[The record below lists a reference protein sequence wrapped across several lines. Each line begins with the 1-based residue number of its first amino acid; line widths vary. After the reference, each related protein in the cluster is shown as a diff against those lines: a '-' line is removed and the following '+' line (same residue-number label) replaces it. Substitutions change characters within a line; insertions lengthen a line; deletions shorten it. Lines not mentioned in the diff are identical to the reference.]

1 MTIPFIVAI
10 SRVTASSPPVTG
22 YRKSLTVESTL
33 VPSTLTNF
41 PVLVS
46 LASDADLA
54 AHAAN
59 DGTDIYITQ
68 SDGTTV
74 CAHEI
79 EKWDGATGELKL
91 WFKANSL
98 SSASDTTF
106 YLYYGDG
113 ATYEQDPRTLWANSY
128 EQVLHM
134 TEASAALGFADNGI
148 DYPFHTVSISPP
160 AYRYVGTHD
169 RTYIVWQGPGHDPYI
184 TYKDHGTGTWA
195 TPVQVGTNPLT
206 NDHHG
211 APAVIVDNS
220 GYIHVFYGNHNGA
233 FEYAKSTNPEDIS
246 VWTAQ
251 TDVGSGHSYA
261 NLVKI
266 SDGTLYLFC
275 RGSGATSYVY
285 RTSADGF
292 AAVTTFV
299 GFEAGY
305 TPYTGQFVYDGA
317 NDRVHFSFYIYS
329 ASAVKRL
336 NIYHAYLNLSDG
348 HVYSMAGTDLGTE
361 MSRTEANASCIVYSS
376 GTLQTQIPSLA
387 LDSSGNPH
395 LVFAAEQADGMYD
408 WLYTYWNGSAWA
420 TPEMVVAG
428 VSAVSTLWGDLYVTA
443 GGNVEA
449 YLPVSYGGY
458 GTSMEHYRR
467 SSGSWSRVKIVLDT
481 AKYGSYSGGFNYAH
495 AVVNGTDALRWVF
508 CSWALNHYSLTTLEL
523 FATDSND
530 NFLPAP
536 ANLSGDGEYLKDSTG
551 KGYIPQKTDEGNPT
565 GSASGI
571 VAGAQSLDGTNDY
584 LRFGSADAPSLDNMP
599 RPTAVTLEARIKHQ
613 AVATS
618 RWIIDGIGGAEG
630 YGLFLDAN
638 GRLVMSINGGFG
650 SATGSTVL
658 DTDAWRYVAGRYNP
672 AEGGT
677 AEVRAFVDGVQEGT
691 GDYAT
696 AIDYSPLPGLTLGA
710 QSSPSAYMLG
720 LLDEVRISSVARSA
734 DWLLATYRSIND
746 PAAFVA
752 LGTEETL

>member
-10 SRVTASSPPVTG
+10 SRVTASSPPIAG

-54 AHAAN
+54 AHAAS
-59 DGTDIYITQ
+59 DGTDIYITRA
-68 SDGTTV
+68 DGTTV

-79 EKWDGATGELKL
+79 EKFDGATGELKL
-91 WFKANSL
+91 WFLANSL
-98 SSASDTTF
+98 SSVSDTTF

-113 ATYEQDPRTLWANSY
+113 ATHEQDPRTLWANGY

-134 TEASAALGFADNGI
+134 SEASASLGFADNGI
-148 DYPFHTVSISPP
+148 DYPFHTLGISPA
-160 AYRYVGTHD
+160 AYYYNGKV
-169 RTYIVWQGPGHDPYI
+169 YIAWQGPGHDPYI
-184 TYKDHGTGTWA
+184 TTYTVSGGTWA

-220 GYIHVFYGNHNGA
+220 GYIHVFYGNHNGP

-246 VWTAQ
+246 AWTAQ

-261 NLVKI
+261 NLVKAA
-266 SDGTLYLFC
+266 DGTIYLFC
-275 RGSGATSYVY
+275 RGSGAVSYGY
-285 RTSADGF
+285 RSSADAF
-292 AAVTTFV
+292 ASFTTFV
-299 GFEAGY
+299 GFEAGF
-305 TPYTGQFVYDGA
+305 TPYTGQFVYDAA
-317 NDRVHFSFYIYS
+317 NNRVHFAFYIYV
-329 ASAVKRL
+329 ASTVKRIG
-336 NIYHAYLNLSDG
+336 IYHAYLDLDDG
-348 HVYSMAGTDLGTE
+348 HVYSMAGTDLGTS
-361 MSRTEANASCIVYSS
+361 MTRAEANASCGVYAS
-376 GTLQTQIPSLA
+376 GTLQTQTPGLA

-395 LVFAAEQADGMYD
+395 LIFAAEQSDGMYD

-420 TPEMVVAG
+420 TPETIIAG
-428 VSAVSTLWGDLYVTA
+428 VSTVYTLWGDLYVTA
-443 GGNVEA
+443 GGDVEA

-467 SSGSWSRVKIVLDT
+467 SGGSWSRVKIVLDT

-495 AVVNGTDALRWVF
+495 AVVNGTDALRFVF
-508 CSWALNHYSLTTLEL
+508 CSWALNHYPLATLEL
-523 FATDSND
+523 FATDSSD

-536 ANLSGDGEYLKDSTG
+536 ANLSGGGQYLKDSTG
-551 KGYIPQKTDEGNPT
+551 KGYIPQKTDESNPT
-565 GSASGI
+565 GSTSGI

-618 RWIIDGIGGAEG
+618 RWIIDGIGGGEG
-630 YGLFLDAN
+630 YGLLLDAN
-638 GRLVMSINGGFG
+638 GRLVMSINGGAG
-650 SATGSTVL
+650 AATGTTVL
-658 DTDAWRYVAGRYNP
+658 DTDAWRYVAGRYDP

-696 AIDYSPLPGLTLGA
+696 AIDYNPLPGLTFGA
-710 QSSPSAYMLG
+710 RSDATLFMLG

-734 DWLLATYRSIND
+734 DWLLATHRSIDD